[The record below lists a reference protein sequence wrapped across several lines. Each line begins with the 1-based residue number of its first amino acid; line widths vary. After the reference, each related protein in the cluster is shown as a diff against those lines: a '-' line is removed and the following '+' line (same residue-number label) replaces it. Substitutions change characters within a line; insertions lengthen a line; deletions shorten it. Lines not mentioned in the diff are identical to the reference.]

1 MQISSD
7 SLGAYLREEREQQNV
22 SLQDISAA
30 TKIQIKFLQA
40 LEDDEYDQLP
50 PSPFVVGFLRAYAQF
65 LSLDPEAIVTTYQRR
80 HHTEEPLHS
89 PTVHLPSSDRPAKR
103 LGFAGL
109 SAVVIVVG
117 IFLLLVLRE
126 FRSNRDINTAIPVSP
141 TTSEQTSH
149 VQIPSP
155 LTVLTTPALP
165 ASETVQSAPPI
176 LPTPAPAL
184 TPPPSQLEE
193 PQPQP
198 QEPQTVSDRPA
209 APQPLATAALPTTP
223 SRPDPPRLATPPPLI
238 LQVQAIEKTWIR
250 VNIDGQTSKAL
261 LLETGKNI
269 RWEAMEHFTLTV
281 GNAKG
286 TTLLLNDRKIPLPAT
301 QNNVVRNFLLTRDL
315 LN

>member
-22 SLQDISAA
+22 SLQNISAA

-40 LEDDEYDQLP
+40 LEDDEYDHLP

-80 HHTEEPLHS
+80 YRTAEPLHS
-89 PTVHLPSSDRPAKR
+89 PTVHLPNSDRPAKR

-109 SAVVIVVG
+109 SAVVVVVG

-126 FRSNRDINTAIPVSP
+126 FRSNRDIDTEMPVSP

-149 VQIPSP
+149 VQIPSH
-155 LTVLTTPALP
+155 LTVPMTPALP

-176 LPTPAPAL
+176 LPAPAPAL
-184 TPPPSQLEE
+184 TPPPS
-193 PQPQP
+193 QP
-198 QEPQTVSDRPA
+198 QEPQTVSDRPT
-209 APQPLATAALPTTP
+209 APQPLATAALPATP
-223 SRPDPPRLATPPPLI
+223 SRPDPPRLVTPPPLI

-250 VNIDGQTSKAL
+250 VNIDGQTSQAL

-269 RWEAMEHFTLTV
+269 RWEATEHFTLTV

-286 TTLLLNDRKIPLPAT
+286 TTLLLNDRKIPLPPA

>member
-65 LSLDPEAIVTTYQRR
+65 LSLDTEAVVTTYQQRYR
-80 HHTEEPLHS
+80 AAEPLHN
-89 PTVHLPSSDRPAKR
+89 PTVHLPSPNRPAKR

-109 SAVVIVVG
+109 SAVVVVVG
-117 IFLLLVLRE
+117 IFLLLVVRE
-126 FRSNRDINTAIPVSP
+126 FRSNRENHTATSVSP
-141 TTSEQTSH
+141 TTSEQTSQ

-155 LTVLTTPALP
+155 LTVPTPPALP
-165 ASETVQSAPPI
+165 ASETVQSALPI
-176 LPTPAPAL
+176 LPVPAPAPSL
-184 TPPPSQLEE
+184 TAPPS
-193 PQPQP
+193 QP
-198 QEPQTVSDRPA
+198 QEPQTVSDRTANPQHIVTA
-209 APQPLATAALPTTP
+209 APPTA
-223 SRPDPPRLATPPPLI
+223 PPRPEPPRVVTAPPLI
-238 LQVQAIEKTWIR
+238 LQVQAIETTWIR
-250 VNIDGQTSKAL
+250 VNIDGKTSQAL
-261 LLETGKNI
+261 LLKTGKNI
-269 RWEAMEHFTLTV
+269 RWEATDHFTLTV
-281 GNAKG
+281 GNVQG
-286 TTLLLNDRKIPLPAT
+286 TTLLLNDRQIPLPPT